1 MSPDASWQETIR
13 AIVAEEL
20 ERIEERRNARA
31 VAAPTTPTS
40 VAQVPD
46 GDVMSADEAAV
57 FLGLDRKTVYGYA
70 RRGEIPH
77 RQVGRRILLSRS
89 ALVAWLSACKA
100 ASNRKG
106 R

>member
-1 MSPDASWQETIR
+1 MNSDSSWQETIR

-20 ERIEERRNARA
+20 ERIEDRRNAA
-31 VAAPTTPTS
+31 PAAAAPPPTTL
-40 VAQVPD
+40 VPD
-46 GDVMSADEAAV
+46 GDVMSADEAAT

-70 RRGEIPH
+70 RRGQIPH

-106 R
+106 K

>member
-1 MSPDASWQETIR
+1 MSPDSTWQDTIR

-20 ERIEERRNARA
+20 ERLEARRTAMA
-31 VAAPTTPTS
+31 VATPT
-40 VAQVPD
+40 VKPVGVPD
-46 GDVMSADEAAV
+46 DDVLNAEEAAA

-70 RRGEIPH
+70 RRGQAPH